1 MAKLILKLKEVML
14 DEFPIVNSAMTIGRV
29 TGNDIVIDNLAVSRQ
44 HARIRQDGPDYWI
57 EDLESGNGVLVNDE
71 PIIKAILRD
80 QDEILVGKHTL
91 VFVSEAQAPSG
102 KPANRAADLAE
113 ATVILNPKTRPEL
126 ARRSGNQAAIE
137 SEQPGLEGELVLL
150 AGGTGQ
156 DRIPLTQRTTVGGKS
171 ATADI
176 RLKGWLIGPRAF
188 MISQKPSGFVITH
201 GDGRR
206 MTRVNGE
213 VVSGQRELQDG
224 DLITIGATK
233 LKFTSKTG

>member
-1 MAKLILKLKEVML
+1 MAKLILKLKEVTL
-14 DEFPIVNSAMTIGRV
+14 DEFPIVNSTMTIGRV

-44 HARIRQDGPDYWI
+44 HARIRQDGADYWI
-57 EDLESGNGVLVNDE
+57 EDLESGNGVLVNDA
-71 PIIKAILRD
+71 PIVKALLRD

-102 KPANRAADLAE
+102 KSANRAVDLAE
-113 ATVILNPKTRPEL
+113 ATVILKPKTQSEPT
-126 ARRSGNQAAIE
+126 RRSGNQAAIA
-137 SEQPGLEGELVLL
+137 SEQAGLEGELVIL

-156 DRIPLTQRTTVGGKS
+156 ERIPLTQRTTVGGKS

-176 RLKGWLIGPRAF
+176 RLKGWWVGPRAF
-188 MISQKPSGFVITH
+188 MISQKPSGFFITH

-213 VVSGQRELQDG
+213 GVSGQRELQDG

>member
-1 MAKLILKLKEVML
+1 MAKLILKLKEVTL
-14 DEFPIVNSAMTIGRV
+14 DEFPIVNSTMTIGRV

-44 HARIRQDGPDYWI
+44 HARIRQDGADYWI
-57 EDLESGNGVLVNDE
+57 EDLDSGNGVLVNDA
-71 PIIKAILRD
+71 PIVKALLRD

-102 KPANRAADLAE
+102 KSANRAVDLAE
-113 ATVILNPKTRPEL
+113 ATVILKPKTQSEL
-126 ARRSGNQAAIE
+126 TRRSGNQAAIA
-137 SEQPGLEGELVLL
+137 SEQAGLEGELVIL

-156 DRIPLTQRTTVGGKS
+156 ERIPLTQRTTVGGKS

-176 RLKGWLIGPRAF
+176 RLKGWWVGPRAF
-188 MISQKPSGFVITH
+188 MISQKPSGFFITH

-213 VVSGQRELQDG
+213 GVSGQRELQDG